1 MSIYEIDR
9 DSDTPLYIQ
18 IHNNIENAICDGELK
33 PGDKLPAVANL
44 AKEIGV
50 TQATVRRALKDLS
63 SAGRTSCHVGRGT
76 FIIDDEEGEGHKQ
89 DDQSNSTDRFPDY
102 DGVVARNPK
111 QYATRRLRM
120 GASKALSDI
129 MSLKHR
135 PGIIH
140 LTSGVPDPGL
150 LPEDLF
156 SEVVMDTLAKGSA
169 QYVEATPPL
178 GMLELREEVAKRFST
193 ERMSVCADQ
202 VLITNGSLQAA
213 TLIAESGL
221 EKKRDVVFET
231 PCFKGMIDT
240 FAAMGH
246 WVETV
251 PRDHEGPIIEKLE
264 NFSKSGSSLFYL
276 CPYAHNPMGTNL
288 SSGRYDELVI
298 WAKKSGSIVVAD
310 EIFKDMGYEKTV
322 QPSIMESLGDEQT
335 IVISSL
341 SKSVMTGLRV
351 GWLISSKKRIR
362 RIAQFKR
369 LMDHSCPTFV
379 QGMALSLFQ
388 SGKFDDHTERM
399 RALYKKRMDIMLRS
413 LEKLMPKEV
422 TWSEPDGG
430 FSLLVELPKGYS
442 SVALFLSAIEKGV
455 SFLPGPLFDIDQRYV
470 NTFRLSTAW
479 ADTNQ
484 IKEGVELLADA
495 VDEFMSHPPGDSGL
509 SGLGS
514 YQ

>member
-9 DSDTPLYIQ
+9 DSDTPLYLQ
-18 IHNNIENAICDGELK
+18 IHNNIENAIIEGELK
-33 PGDKLPAVANL
+33 PGDKLPAVATL

-76 FIIDDEEGEGHKQ
+76 FIVDDDDDLKQ
-89 DDQSNSTDRFPDY
+89 ADSSISNDRFPDY
-102 DGVVARNPK
+102 KGVSARNPREF
-111 QYATRRLRM
+111 AARRLRM
-120 GASKALSDI
+120 GVSKALSDI

-140 LTSGVPDPGL
+140 LTNGIPDPGL
-150 LPEDLF
+150 LPENLF
-156 SEVVMDTLAKGSA
+156 SELVMETLGKGSA
-169 QYVEATPPL
+169 QYVEAAPPAGL
-178 GMLELREEVAKRFST
+178 LELRGEIANRFST
-193 ERMSVCADQ
+193 EKMTICADQ

-213 TLIAESGL
+213 TLVAEAAL
-221 EKKRDVVFET
+221 EKKRNVIFET

-251 PRDHEGPIIEKLE
+251 PRDHDGPIIEKLE
-264 NFSKSGSSLFYL
+264 NFSSPGSSLLYL

-288 SSGRYDELVI
+288 SNSRYDELVS
-298 WAKKSGSIVVAD
+298 WAKKSGSVVIAD
-310 EIFKDMGYEKTV
+310 EIFKDMEYEQSL
-322 QPSIMESLGDEQT
+322 QPTLMEALGDGQT
-335 IVISSL
+335 IVLSSL

-351 GWLISSKKRIR
+351 GWVISSKERIR

-369 LMDHSCPTFV
+369 LMDHSCPTFM

-388 SGKFDDHTERM
+388 SGRFDDHTKQM
-399 RALYKKRMDIMLRS
+399 RALYKKRMDTMLRS
-413 LEKLMPKEV
+413 LEKLMPKGV
-422 TWSEPDGG
+422 TWSKPDGG
-430 FSLLVELPKGYS
+430 FSLLVELPMGYS

-479 ADTNQ
+479 ADAHQ
-484 IKEGVELLADA
+484 IKEGVELLGDA
-495 VDEFMSHPPGDSGL
+495 VDEFISRPPGDTGL